1 MFVEQRVYT
10 LKPGATPAFLDYYEQ
25 HGRAVQIGHLGRP
38 VGYYSTEIGP
48 LNQMV
53 MSWHYASLDDR
64 IRKRHQLASDPQW
77 AAYLEHAREWVT
89 DQSTAILKP
98 APFFTEQLQAYIQ
111 RGGTHE

>member
-25 HGRAVQIGHLGRP
+25 NGRAVQIGHLGNP

-53 MSWHYASLDDR
+53 MSWYYASLDER
-64 IRKRHQLASDPQW
+64 TRKRQQLAGDPQW
-77 AAYLEHAREWVT
+77 MAYLKHAREWVT
-89 DQSTAILKP
+89 TQQTTILKP
-98 APFFTEQLQAYIQ
+98 APFFTEHLQAYIQ